1 WIVAQMFTGIVEKK
15 TTIKSVHTTAVGRRF
30 SIDIEQLAD
39 GTVVGDSIAVNG
51 VCLTVATLSG
61 TVASFDVM
69 SETLTSSSL
78 AALNAGD
85 VVNLE
90 RAMSANG
97 RFGGHFVQGHVDG
110 TGRISRVVSQGGQVL
125 IYIEA
130 PENMVRH
137 MIKKGSVAIDGISL
151 TIVDI
156 TGNIFYVSLIPTTM
170 RDTNLQEKKP
180 GDIVN
185 LEADIVA
192 KLINA
197 RLDSVLNG
205 GGITEDKLRAL
216 GF

>member
-1 WIVAQMFTGIVEKK
+1 MFTGIVEKK
-15 TTIKSVHTTAVGRRF
+15 TTIKAVQSTAVGRRLT
-30 SIDIEQLAD
+30 IDLEHLAD
-39 GTVVGDSIAVNG
+39 GTAIGDSIAVNG
-51 VCLTVATLSG
+51 VCLTVSVLSG
-61 TVASFDVM
+61 SVADFDVM
-69 SETLTSSSL
+69 AETLNASSL
-78 AALNAGD
+78 ASLKVGD
-85 VVNLE
+85 KVNLE
-90 RAMSANG
+90 RAMAANG

-156 TGNIFYVSLIPTTM
+156 TGNTFYVSLIPTTL

-192 KLINA
+192 KMINA